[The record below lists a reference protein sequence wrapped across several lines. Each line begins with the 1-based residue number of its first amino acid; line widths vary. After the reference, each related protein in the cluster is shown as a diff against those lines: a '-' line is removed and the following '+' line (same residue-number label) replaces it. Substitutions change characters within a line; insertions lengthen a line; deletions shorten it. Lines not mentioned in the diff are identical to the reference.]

1 MRHILLL
8 VTCLVFPRNA
18 YVHSFSS
25 HDGSKTETSRNRQ
38 KVRTKSNQVE
48 ERQERQ
54 QTRKGIKKVNFL
66 QKLQTSC
73 HTPNEL
79 FENVGQ
85 HLTTNNDGNGRVASL
100 SMIRLSKM
108 LISKSNAQYENAY
121 KSQHDSLHNSQS
133 QSIAFESEWVWTSH
147 VKNKEALTRV
157 GQVLTRAI
165 QNTRRHS
172 TEQEYSN
179 DIDHLVEGVKAAG
192 VISRILSQ
200 VRACDIGDFVFMDE
214 HPEYRHVFRAIAY
227 SCQKIPK
234 EIVEGMDPNQL
245 SGLVW
250 ALECLRLGDEQVE
263 VPDGIRN
270 AYDALALP
278 FRIRPGFMATKTT
291 SSSWSAS
298 ISVKSELDMELDEK
312 LELSLGNL
320 MSQVDFLREEIRTT
334 ATGKVVQERRATAWQ
349 GDDHVAG
356 FAYSG
361 KVMETRPFS
370 PVVNHI
376 RNILYQ
382 QTNVCF
388 DCCLLNLYP
397 DGDSG
402 MRYHSDPDQGIL
414 WGYDTSV
421 VSVGASRRFSF
432 REIDAGA
439 ATRPH
444 NFLVMNGDITE
455 MTGDCQLK
463 YQHAVKPAEE
473 KHEKAPR
480 SSIVFKQSFTK
491 KL

>member
-172 TEQEYSN
+172 TE
-179 DIDHLVEGVKAAG
+179 
-192 VISRILSQ
+192 
-200 VRACDIGDFVFMDE
+200 
-214 HPEYRHVFRAIAY
+214 
-227 SCQKIPK
+227 
-234 EIVEGMDPNQL
+234 
-245 SGLVW
+245 
-250 ALECLRLGDEQVE
+250 
-263 VPDGIRN
+263 
-270 AYDALALP
+270 
-278 FRIRPGFMATKTT
+278 
-291 SSSWSAS
+291 
-298 ISVKSELDMELDEK
+298 
-312 LELSLGNL
+312 
-320 MSQVDFLREEIRTT
+320 
-334 ATGKVVQERRATAWQ
+334 
-349 GDDHVAG
+349 
-356 FAYSG
+356 
-361 KVMETRPFS
+361 
-370 PVVNHI
+370 
-376 RNILYQ
+376 
-382 QTNVCF
+382 
-388 DCCLLNLYP
+388 
-397 DGDSG
+397 
-402 MRYHSDPDQGIL
+402 
-414 WGYDTSV
+414 
-421 VSVGASRRFSF
+421 
-432 REIDAGA
+432 
-439 ATRPH
+439 
-444 NFLVMNGDITE
+444 
-455 MTGDCQLK
+455 
-463 YQHAVKPAEE
+463 
-473 KHEKAPR
+473 
-480 SSIVFKQSFTK
+480 
-491 KL
+491 